1 VNTATMPCGTGYHWM
16 DCLDDLDEWYSR
28 MGPRGCV
35 PRKAFGGGMK
45 VFPLGFVPGKGR
57 IALVLRIPV
66 DRVFVSVSPWRG
78 AKTRGLAGF
87 RGMVRRSYSP
97 IGAGANFGSHTHP
110 PIPASSHPS
119 PTRHQT
125 SLRHS
130 SWNRSDRWTW
140 RIDWVERV
148 NCWVDGVGPVKMT
161 FGIDSQ
167 AGYTPWAMATEILP
181 L

>member
-1 VNTATMPCGTGYHWM
+1 
-16 DCLDDLDEWYSR
+16 
-28 MGPRGCV
+28 
-35 PRKAFGGGMK
+35 
-45 VFPLGFVPGKGR
+45 
-57 IALVLRIPV
+57 
-66 DRVFVSVSPWRG
+66 
-78 AKTRGLAGF
+78 
-87 RGMVRRSYSP
+87 MVRRSYSP